1 MVLEKETRF
10 CFIKQ
15 NYEWNVIYL
24 TRKNSMKATIL
35 ILWSLLF
42 LTMVNTAFAQVK
54 YEKEY
59 RLDIAEVPD
68 SARQFLAELAFE
80 KRIKWYQEE
89 GLEDVSIEAK
99 TKNKGNRKK
108 YSIEF
113 DKNGIFEDVEIEI
126 GWAEIPSAVQHRV
139 CSYLDRS
146 FDKFKIERAQ
156 VQFTGEHPA
165 IKAKVREASVQ
176 PSPQVTT
183 RYELIAKVKKEK
195 NFQKLELL
203 FNLEGELIRQSRI
216 VSTNTDNLEY

>member
-1 MVLEKETRF
+1 
-10 CFIKQ
+10 
-15 NYEWNVIYL
+15 
-24 TRKNSMKATIL
+24 MKAAIP

-42 LTMVNTAFAQVK
+42 LAMTNTALAQLK

-68 SARQFLAELAFE
+68 SARQFLAELAIE
-80 KRIKWYQEE
+80 KRIKWYREE

-99 TKNKGNRKK
+99 TKSKANGKK

-113 DKNGIFEDVEIEI
+113 DNNGIFEDVEVEIE
-126 GWAEIPSAVQHRV
+126 WAEIPLAVQHRV

-156 VQFTGEHPA
+156 VQFTGEHAA
-165 IKAKVREASVQ
+165 IKAKVREASVE
-176 PSPQVTT
+176 PSPQITT
-183 RYELIAKVKKEK
+183 RYELMAKVKKEK
-195 NFQKLELL
+195 DFQKLELL
-203 FNLEGELIRQSRI
+203 FDLEGELIRQSRI